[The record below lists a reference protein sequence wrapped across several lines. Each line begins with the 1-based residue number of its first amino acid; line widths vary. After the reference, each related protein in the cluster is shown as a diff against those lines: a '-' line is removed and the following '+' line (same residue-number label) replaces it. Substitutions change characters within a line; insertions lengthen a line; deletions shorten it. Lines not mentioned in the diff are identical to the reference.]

1 MNDLFSPKTLNDV
14 ANLKKNKGDKTYT
27 AHDIE
32 VLEGL
37 EPVRLRPGMY
47 IGGTDSQSL
56 HHLVAEILDN
66 SMDEVVGGFATEI
79 KVHLFDTGFISV
91 SDNGRGIP
99 IDPHPK
105 FPEKS
110 ALEVILTTLHSG
122 GKFKEGAYEISG
134 GLHGVGLSVVNA
146 LSDFLEIQVL
156 RQGHLYKQSY
166 QRGIPQGPL
175 VKMEGKHQ
183 GSGTKIIFHPDPE
196 IFGDNIQFD
205 PAFLYQR
212 IRSKAFLH
220 KGVQIFWSMDVKEE
234 ERSEEEGALSPSEND
249 VPSKSQK
256 NLVPKSARFFFPG
269 GLSDF
274 VNFYLH
280 EKPKVFDALF
290 NGEGVLSHGKGHVE
304 WSLAWSLED
313 DDTESGEKLVGLMSY
328 CNTIPTPQ
336 GGVHEQGFKA
346 GVLKAFRSVAE
357 RMGFKRT
364 SDITPEDLF
373 KHMKGILSLFIKNP
387 QFQGQTKEKLVNV
400 DVVRPLEILIKNQ
413 FEQWLLDHREDAQSL
428 LTHVEGL
435 IEDRLTQ
442 KNQKELERKTAT
454 RRLRLPGKL
463 ADCRATGRSG
473 TELFLVEG
481 DSAGGSAKQARNRD
495 TQAILPLRGKILN
508 VANATLDKAEANQ
521 ELMNLS
527 LALGC
532 GFGAHFK
539 EKDLRYDRVIIMTD
553 ADVDGAHIAALL
565 MTFFFEKMRD
575 LVVSG
580 HLYLARPPLYRM
592 VFGKDIFYA
601 KDEAEKESIIKR
613 FQKKIQKF
621 EMSRFKGLGEM
632 SALQLKETTMDPK
645 NRTLERV
652 MLGETDSF
660 LKEFVND
667 LMGKEAEKRFLFIQE
682 NAQFAKDLTF

>member
-1 MNDLFSPKTLNDV
+1 MNDLFTPQTPFGSNF
-14 ANLKKNKGDKTYT
+14 KKNKDNNTYT
-27 AHDIE
+27 AQDIE

-47 IGGTDSQSL
+47 IGGTDTQAL

-79 KVHLFDTGFISV
+79 RVHLYENGFISI

-105 FPEKS
+105 FKDKS

-146 LSDFLEIQVL
+146 LSDFLEVQVV
-156 RQGHLYKQSY
+156 REGHLYKQSY

-175 VKMEGKHQ
+175 VKEEGKQRGH
-183 GSGTKIIFHPDPE
+183 GTKIIFHPDPE
-196 IFGDNIQFD
+196 IFGEDAHFD
-205 PAFLYQR
+205 PVFLYQR
-212 IRSKAFLH
+212 VRSKAFLH
-220 KGVQIFWSMDVKEE
+220 KGVQIFWSMEIKEKDLSLE
-234 ERSEEEGALSPSEND
+234 EDEGQEL
-249 VPSKSQK
+249 KIYSQK
-256 NLVPKSARFFFPG
+256 NKIPKEERFFFPG

-274 VNFYLH
+274 VNFYLKETSRVCNLLFSGEGALSH
-280 EKPKVFDALF
+280 EK
-290 NGEGVLSHGKGHVE
+290 GHIE
-304 WSLAWSLED
+304 WSLSWSLE
-313 DDTESGEKLVGLMSY
+313 ESDVSSEEKLSGLMSY

-346 GVLKAFRSVAE
+346 GILKAFRSVAE
-357 RMGFKRT
+357 RMGFKKF
-364 SDITPEDLF
+364 SDVAPEDLF
-373 KHMKGILSLFIKNP
+373 KSMKGILSIFIRNP
-387 QFQGQTKEKLVNV
+387 QFQGQTKEKLVNS
-400 DVVRPLEILIKNQ
+400 DLLRPLEILIKNQ
-413 FEQWLLDHREDAQSL
+413 FEQWLLDHKEEAQNL
-428 LTHVEGL
+428 LSYVEEL
-435 IEDRLTQ
+435 MEERLSQ
-442 KNQKELERKTAT
+442 KSQKELERKTAT

-463 ADCRATGRSG
+463 ADCRATGRKG

-481 DSAGGSAKQARNRD
+481 DSAGGSAKQARDRD

-532 GFGAHFK
+532 GFGSHFK
-539 EKDLRYDRVIIMTD
+539 EKELRYDRIIIMTD

-565 MTFFFEKMRD
+565 MTFFFEKMPD
-575 LVVSG
+575 LVTSG
-580 HLYLARPPLYRM
+580 RLYLACPPLYRM

-601 KDEAEKESIIKR
+601 KDEKEKNAIIKR
-613 FQKKIQKF
+613 YEKKISKF

-632 SALQLKETTMDPK
+632 SAAQLKETTMDPRK
-645 NRTLERV
+645 RRLERV
-652 MLGETDSF
+652 MLKESDSF
-660 LKEFVND
+660 LREFVND
-667 LMGKEAEKRFLFIQE
+667 LMGKEAEKRFSFIQE
-682 NAQFAKDLTF
+682 NAQFAKNLAL

>member
-1 MNDLFSPKTLNDV
+1 MNDLFTPKTLTDV
-14 ANLKKNKGDKTYT
+14 SNLKKNKDDKTYT

-47 IGGTDSQSL
+47 IGGTDAQSL

-79 KVHLFDTGFISV
+79 RVHFFENGYISI

-105 FPEKS
+105 FPDKS

-146 LSDFLEIQVL
+146 LSDFLEIQVV
-156 RQGHLYKQSY
+156 RQGHLYKQKY
-166 QRGIPQGPL
+166 EKGIPQGPL
-175 VKMEGKHQ
+175 VKETGKYPGH
-183 GSGTKIIFHPDPE
+183 GTKIIFHPDPE
-196 IFGDNIQFD
+196 IFGENVQFD
-205 PAFLYQR
+205 PVFLYHR
-212 IRSKAFLH
+212 VRSKAFLH

-234 ERSEEEGALSPSEND
+234 ISPSED
-249 VPSKSQK
+249 DKEQEAQIVSQK
-256 NLVPKSARFFFPG
+256 NRIPREERFFFPG

-274 VNFYLH
+274 VNFYLK
-280 EKPKVFDALF
+280 EAPKVFKLLF

-304 WSLAWSLED
+304 WSLAWPLEND
-313 DDTESGEKLVGLMSY
+313 ETSEETLLGLMSY

-346 GVLKAFRSVAE
+346 GLLKAFRSVAE
-357 RMGFKRT
+357 RMGFKKAA
-364 SDITPEDLF
+364 DIAPEDLF

-387 QFQGQTKEKLVNV
+387 QFQGQTKEKLVNS
-400 DVVRPLEILIKNQ
+400 DLARPLEILIKNQ
-413 FEQWLLDHREDAQSL
+413 FEQWLLDHREEAQDL
-428 LTHVEGL
+428 LSHVEVL
-435 IEDRLTQ
+435 IEERLTQ
-442 KNQKELERKTAT
+442 KSQKELERKTAT

-508 VANATLDKAEANQ
+508 VANATLDKVDANQ

-532 GFGAHFK
+532 GFGVNFK

-565 MTFFFEKMRD
+565 MTFFFEKMPN

-580 HLYLARPPLYRM
+580 RLYLARPPLFRM

-601 KDEAEKESIIKR
+601 RDENEKNAIIKR
-613 FQKKIQKF
+613 FEKKIQKF

-632 SALQLKETTMDPK
+632 SAVQLKETTMDPK

-652 MLGETDSF
+652 MLGDSDSF

-667 LMGKEAEKRFLFIQE
+667 LMGKEAEKRFAFIQE
-682 NAQFAKDLTF
+682 NAQFAKNLTF